1 MLKKIPVTVDTTT
14 ADRQLDEL
22 GERVLDASNKALDL
36 TQRAYNSILLV
47 SKLAGQTIPNLFTYI
62 AQFAF
67 MAARVALKT
76 AAIQSLTPLTMAAA
90 VLEVNFALW
99 LFAAG
104 LEAET
109 AGRQVRGEINTIVQL
124 GHIWMR

>member
-1 MLKKIPVTVDTTT
+1 
-14 ADRQLDEL
+14 
-22 GERVLDASNKALDL
+22 
-36 TQRAYNSILLV
+36 
-47 SKLAGQTIPNLFTYI
+47 
-62 AQFAF
+62 